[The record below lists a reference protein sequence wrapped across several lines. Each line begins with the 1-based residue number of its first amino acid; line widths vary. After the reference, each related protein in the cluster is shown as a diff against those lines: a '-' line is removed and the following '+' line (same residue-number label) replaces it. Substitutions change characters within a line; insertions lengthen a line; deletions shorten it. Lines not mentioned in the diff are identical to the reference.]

1 MCICVWCLCLYTW
14 MLVCVG
20 TFVCTEARD
29 QCQGSSPIV
38 LHLIYWGR
46 VSHVNPEF
54 TDSICLASCL
64 ALGIPYIHLPALGPP
79 EAIMPAW
86 NLCRCW
92 LRIWNSVFMSPRQA
106 LCPVSISLAQL
117 FLFALESFLL
127 CLSFHFISFHWLC
140 GFTHTRPL
148 KILYFIK
155 PIFFFSLN
163 MSIHFFK
170 YFIFGCYF

>member
-1 MCICVWCLCLYTW
+1 

-29 QCQGSSPIV
+29 QCQGSSLIV

-54 TDSICLASCL
+54 TDSISLASRL
-64 ALGIPYIHLPALGPP
+64 ALGIPYLHIPALGPP
-79 EAIMPAW
+79 EAIMSAW

-106 LCPVSISLAQL
+106 LCPMSISLAPF
-117 FLFALESFLL
+117 FLFALDSFLL
-127 CLSFHFISFHWLC
+127 HLSFHFISFHWLY

-155 PIFFFSLN
+155 LFFSSLLTCQYTSLN
-163 MSIHFFK
+163 ILFLAVTFKFMKDIHN
-170 YFIFGCYF
+170 